1 MKRKM
6 SDGLRT
12 LLGKAP
18 HDAIAAY
25 NAALLLDAEHK
36 GQAAVQYYCQLSA
49 KMEYSPAM
57 LWIAKMYYTGVYLNR
72 ANDQSYIPVR
82 NVDRCIHWLKRAVAK
97 NNDEARYL
105 LARMYWDGIG
115 MPQNKSAANALL
127 SQITFA
133 PLFGNPYESSEI
145 QFFGSISYSFG
156 AGSLRFSDNRR
167 LTPAV

>member
-1 MKRKM
+1 MKCKM

-18 HDAIAAY
+18 RDAIAAY
-25 NAALLLDAEHK
+25 NAALLLNAEHK

-49 KMEYSPAM
+49 NMGYSPAM
-57 LWIAKMYYTGVYLNR
+57 LWIARMYYTGVYLNC
-72 ANDQSYIPVR
+72 ASNQSELPVR
-82 NVDRCIHWLKRAVAK
+82 NVDRCIHWLKRAVAE

-127 SQITFA
+127 SQITFS
-133 PLFGNPYESSEI
+133 PLFGNPYESSEV

-156 AGSLRFSDNRR
+156 AGILRSPESRR